1 MVVPPLLRYLLLLL
15 AAGPVAG
22 CASGLRVTDGKPTRL
37 VLAQRDNQLT
47 LTLVNLSAAEQV
59 RSAPTRDGAVYE
71 AVTSD
76 AGRKFMKDDEL
87 QGVLD
92 VFEQAGLLGSSSPA
106 PAPDAIDVVLLEN
119 DGRTYCWSRR
129 LRGMQASERPF
140 HEARAL
146 FQAAYNS
153 VTAWHGRGDQPF
165 DFQAERRR
173 AQEARDPTRRAG
185 TNPENPR

>member
-1 MVVPPLLRYLLLLL
+1 MSVLPLLRSLLLLL
-15 AAGPVAG
+15 AAGTVAG
-22 CASGLRVTDGKPTRL
+22 CASGLRVVDGEPTRL
-37 VLAQRDNQLT
+37 VLSQRDNQLT
-47 LTLVNLSAAEQV
+47 LTLVNQSAAGQL
-59 RSAPTRDGAVYE
+59 RAKPTRDGAVYE
-71 AVTSD
+71 ANSSD

-92 VFEQAGLLGSSSPA
+92 VFAQAGLLAASSPT
-106 PAPDAIDVVLLEN
+106 PAPDAIDVVLLECN
-119 DGRTYCWSRR
+119 GQRHCWSRR
-129 LRGMQASERPF
+129 QRGMQASERPF

-185 TNPENPR
+185 TSPETPR

>member
-1 MVVPPLLRYLLLLL
+1 MVVPPLLRSLLLLL

-22 CASGLRVTDGKPTRL
+22 CASGLQVVEGQPTRL

-59 RSAPTRDGAVYE
+59 RQAPTRDGAVYE
-71 AVTSD
+71 ANTTD

-87 QGVLD
+87 QGVLE
-92 VFEQAGLLGSSSPA
+92 VFEQAGLLTASSPA
-106 PAPDAIDVVLLEN
+106 PAPDAIDVVLLEAG
-119 DGRTYCWSRR
+119 GRTYCWSRR
-129 LRGMQASERPF
+129 LRGMQASERPY

-153 VTAWHGRGDQPF
+153 VTAWHGRGDQPL

-185 TNPENPR
+185 TSLESPR